1 MPPAQIQHLGLDV
14 LGSSAEVAATLIQ
27 RFWWTMLKAYRE
39 QIRNQD
45 YLPQVSE
52 SLAARHKQL
61 HVLAQLEQVGE
72 FEYSP
77 AVTLKSGDQALCKIK
92 TQPQLL
98 YGFVEWHLLI
108 DNAEICSPAGEKQD
122 IVVQL

>member
-61 HVLAQLEQVGE
+61 RVLAQLEQVGE
-72 FEYSP
+72 F
-77 AVTLKSGDQALCKIK
+77 
-92 TQPQLL
+92 
-98 YGFVEWHLLI
+98 
-108 DNAEICSPAGEKQD
+108 
-122 IVVQL
+122 